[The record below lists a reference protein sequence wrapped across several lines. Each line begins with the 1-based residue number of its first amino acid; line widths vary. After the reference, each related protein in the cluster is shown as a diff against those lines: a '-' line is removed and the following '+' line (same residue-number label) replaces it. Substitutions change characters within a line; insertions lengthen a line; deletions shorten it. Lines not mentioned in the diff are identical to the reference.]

1 MQARHRGIC
10 FGKRRMNM
18 PEMRA
23 VTVGAVRSHLR
34 RLGKDPALACGEDV
48 ARALDGVARA
58 NPGTVAATFHNHAS
72 DNQFGLFMRDFR
84 RWQRNHNE
92 RR

>member
-1 MQARHRGIC
+1 
-10 FGKRRMNM
+10 MNM

-48 ARALDGVARA
+48 ARALDGVGRA

>member
-1 MQARHRGIC
+1 
-10 FGKRRMNM
+10 MNM

-34 RLGKDPALACGEDV
+34 TLVKDPALACGEDV

-58 NPGTVAATFHNHAS
+58 NPGTVAATFHLHAS
-72 DNQFGLFMRDFR
+72 DNQYRLFMRDFR
-84 RWQRNHNE
+84 RWQRNQI
-92 RR
+92 RRS

>member
-1 MQARHRGIC
+1 MDKASVAAERIERIVDILDRIKA
-10 FGKRRMNM
+10 KR
-18 PEMRA
+18 
-23 VTVGAVRSHLR
+23 
-34 RLGKDPALACGEDV
+34 PALASRV